1 MKNKL
6 FKIIS
11 IAVFIPIILFI
22 LNGCNISKSDS
33 IEITIDA
40 KVIENDLDNK
50 LLLVSGIDS
59 SSLSKIGDKCFISCK
74 DIKTFDKSGKEI
86 PQDNIRLDD
95 IVTIIYNG
103 NIQEVYPTIITNP
116 KWIQVK
122 E

>member
-33 IEITIDA
+33 IEITVDA

-50 LLLVSGIDS
+50 LFT
-59 SSLSKIGDKCFISCK
+59 C
-74 DIKTFDKSGKEI
+74 
-86 PQDNIRLDD
+86 
-95 IVTIIYNG
+95 
-103 NIQEVYPTIITNP
+103 
-116 KWIQVK
+116 
-122 E
+122 

>member
-11 IAVFIPIILFI
+11 IALFIPIILFI
-22 LNGCNISKSDS
+22 LVGCNISKSDL
-33 IEITIDA
+33 IEITVDA

-50 LLLVSGIDS
+50 RLLVSGIDS

-74 DIKTFDKSGKEI
+74 DIKTFDKLGKEI

-95 IVTIIYNG
+95 IVTIIYDG
-103 NIQEVYPTIITNP
+103 NIQEVYPIIITNP